1 MNKFYASRQPTSNP
15 FLPCL
20 GPAVNKIYDIN
31 IDTGRKDA
39 IFIYLYNFQFKN
51 VLIKSAQVVNNKFPI
66 ISGECSGF

>member
-20 GPAVNKIYDIN
+20 GPTVNKIYDIN

-39 IFIYLYNFQFKN
+39 IFIYLYNFQCDA
-51 VLIKSAQVVNNKFPI
+51 I
-66 ISGECSGF
+66 